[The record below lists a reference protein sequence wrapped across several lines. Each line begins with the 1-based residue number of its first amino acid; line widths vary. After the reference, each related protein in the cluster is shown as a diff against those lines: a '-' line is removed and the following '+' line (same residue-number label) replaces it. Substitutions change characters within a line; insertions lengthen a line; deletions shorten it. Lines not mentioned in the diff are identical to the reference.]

1 MQVNLTL
8 KFVFASK
15 SLFNSEIIFIME
27 ICHFSS
33 KQNINYQI
41 KFTLKVHFLLS
52 SYQLLFY
59 PGDEICDWGN
69 CPLGKC
75 LFGEFSVRDIVRSRN
90 VFRGKVRRGNVQIP
104 LELQN
109 INKDLQTYFTEYKAK
124 KDDEVIKK
132 HDHFMF
138 YKRYYFL

>member
-1 MQVNLTL
+1 MWLGEL
-8 KFVFASK
+8 SFGKMSIRGVFRSG
-15 SLFNSEIIFIME
+15 
-27 ICHFSS
+27 H
-33 KQNINYQI
+33 
-41 KFTLKVHFLLS
+41 
-52 SYQLLFY
+52 Y
-59 PGDEICDWGN
+59 PFE
-69 CPLGKC
+69 KC
-75 LFGEFSVRDIVRSRN
+75 LS
-90 VFRGKVRRGNVQIP
+90 GKVRRGNVQIP